1 MHITE
6 AYHLSFKVYEE
17 AGKEKEWHTHIRGTA
32 MNVEKYFYSG
42 DAMVV
47 AYLHDCIEDGLLVRE
62 EIRATTKEQ
71 YDALFAISKQP
82 SMSYN
87 EYITGVTN
95 NPLATKVKLCDA
107 MQNYERCLIDGDYKR
122 AVKYSNVI
130 NILTDTLAKKEY

>member
-1 MHITE
+1 MNISE

-17 AGKEKEWHTHIRGTA
+17 AGKEEEWHTHIRGTA

-47 AYLHDCIEDGLLVRE
+47 AYLHDIIEDGLISWNDLPR
-62 EIRATTKEQ
+62 ISQNQR
-71 YDALFAISKQP
+71 DALCAITKKNEH
-82 SMSYN
+82 SYN
-87 EYITGVTN
+87 DYVAGVTN